1 MNRRGFLS
9 SILAAG
15 VAPAAIGSGVLM
27 PIKRIVLPEYLEII
41 DPTMDALRYA
51 TLYPMEIGRYEGF
64 RFIESP
70 KIQKLQLPPRRSP
83 LFVGNRRYQFNSK

>member
-27 PIKRIVLPEYLEII
+27 PIRQIWAPSRILTAEMITRE
-41 DPTMDALRYA
+41 ALRI
-51 TLYPMEIGRYEGF
+51 LEQNC
-64 RFIESP
+64 
-70 KIQKLQLPPRRSP
+70 K
-83 LFVGNRRYQFNSK
+83 VGSFSKAAINRIS

>member
-27 PIKRIVLPEYLEII
+27 PVKQIWTPVRIQMF
-41 DPTMDALRYA
+41 DPRMFTQEALRIFEQNIKFGNAINRDYPINFEKSIVVRRKSYLIPLDK
-51 TLYPMEIGRYEGF
+51 LY
-64 RFIESP
+64 
-70 KIQKLQLPPRRSP
+70 
-83 LFVGNRRYQFNSK
+83 